1 MPSLLYPTPQTPQ
14 RGQKV
19 VLGGGDPQKLERPPV
34 SYIYPIRHLKGFH
47 LVGPEPC
54 HCQNSLRNLENSV
67 FPPFPLL
74 FSFSLSLS
82 LSLSHTTFFLAALF
96 LSRCFHS
103 LPLLPFS
110 PAPSF
115 LSRSFFPLF
124 FFCIHSS
131 CTAFSFP
138 LGGGRYTV
146 DRGLLR
152 KLSKTPSP
160 TGVVW
165 GRKPDGGKLQCKP
178 SPGKWVEA
186 HE

>member
-1 MPSLLYPTPQTPQ
+1 MFWVGETPKSWKDRLCHT
-14 RGQKV
+14 
-19 VLGGGDPQKLERPPV
+19 
-34 SYIYPIRHLKGFH
+34 SIRSGISRAFIWWVQNRAIVKTHFAISKTVFFH
-47 LVGPEPC
+47 LF
-54 HCQNSLRNLENSV
+54 LYFFL
-67 FPPFPLL
+67 
-74 FSFSLSLS
+74 SLSLS

-178 SPGKWVEA
+178 SPGK
-186 HE
+186 